1 MMSEQSLLSP
11 GFVKITAT
19 SGRGLSPEEL
29 TEMTIDKIISISES
43 SHPLIK
49 QQAEAFRDSLKAVL
63 TKAFYNAQKSERTT
77 LYNLFMNQGHT
88 DMAEI
93 IKRL

>member
-11 GFVKITAT
+11 GFVKITTT

-29 TEMTIDKIISISES
+29 AEMTIGKIISISES

-49 QQAEAFRDSLKAVL
+49 QQAEAFRDNLRVVL
-63 TKAFYNAQKSERTT
+63 VKAFYNAQKSERTT
-77 LYNLFMNQGHT
+77 LYNLFINQGHT

>member
-11 GFVKITAT
+11 GSVKITTT

-29 TEMTIDKIISISES
+29 AEMTIGKIISISES

-49 QQAEAFRDSLKAVL
+49 QQAEAFRDNLRVVL
-63 TKAFYNAQKSERTT
+63 VKAFYNAQKSERTT
-77 LYNLFMNQGHT
+77 LYNLFINQGHA

>member
-11 GFVKITAT
+11 GFVKITTT

-49 QQAEAFRDSLKAVL
+49 QQAEAFRDSLRVVL
-63 TKAFYNAQKSERTT
+63 IKAFYNAQKSERTT
-77 LYNLFMNQGHT
+77 LYNLFINQGHA